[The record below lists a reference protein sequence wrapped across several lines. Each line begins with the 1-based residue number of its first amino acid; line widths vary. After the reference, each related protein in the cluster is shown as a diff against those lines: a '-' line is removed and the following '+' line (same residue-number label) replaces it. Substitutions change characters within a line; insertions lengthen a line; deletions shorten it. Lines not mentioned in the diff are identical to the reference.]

1 MWFYR
6 DPFFLKIMGFIPAV
20 QLALYDSLQLR
31 IHTFFTDFW
40 IYSYMLLQSD
50 KTLPPTEVT
59 PDFKGNA
66 QLARAEQVENQWFKI
81 PKQDVIIGLDDPE
94 DNSGGDNHFGW

>member
-6 DPFFLKIMGFIPAV
+6 DPFPQDNGFHPR
-20 QLALYDSLQLR
+20 SSTSTLR
-31 IHTFFTDFW
+31 LPSTTHSYFFTDFW
-40 IYSYMLLQSD
+40 VYSYILLQSD